1 MNRGLPSPRAARA
14 ALLALAG
21 AALLAACGRAP
32 PATTPAAPGEVPV
45 VLYLIDT
52 LRADRL
58 GLYGYGKPTSPQLDA
73 LARESVVF
81 DAAYAA
87 APWTLPS
94 VGSLLTST
102 YSCEHGL
109 LRHNQRLSPKLA
121 TLAERL
127 QARGYATGGYFQNA
141 IVGPLSGL
149 DRGLQV
155 AELHDDS
162 TASLA
167 PEASAF
173 LERAQGRP
181 FFLYLHTMEPHA
193 IEQVPPAFLKTLG
206 HVSVDDREAYTAH
219 WDRLTDA
226 LHIERKQGAAASE
239 AAREDAALA
248 MQRLTGLGDSVTR
261 LYDAAVLQADTN
273 LGTVID
279 LLQERGIWDKV
290 IFIVLADH
298 GEAFGE
304 HGTWFHE
311 HTVYEELVRV
321 PLLIRFPGGEHG
333 GRRVAER
340 VSLLDVVPTV
350 LDYLNTVGNTVGNTV
365 ASTVGSTVG
374 GAPDDCT
381 GCRGRSLLPLAR
393 GTSAGWQPA
402 DVPALRINRTVWYEP
417 WQALRGDVNV
427 AVRDGAWKG
436 IWNEEPGRT
445 ELYDL
450 AADPGET
457 RDLADGSA
465 ARARELGARAE
476 RWLAACRAA
485 LVAPIEVPESEIDEA
500 TRQRLRALG
509 YLR

>member
-1 MNRGLPSPRAARA
+1 MNRRMPSPRAARA

-32 PATTPAAPGEVPV
+32 PATTPATTPAAPGEVPV

-94 VGSLLTST
+94 VGSLMTST

-109 LRHNQRLSPKLA
+109 LRHSQRLSPKLA

-141 IVGPLSGL
+141 IIGPLSGL

-155 AELHDDS
+155 AELHNDS

-167 PEASAF
+167 PEAGAF
-173 LERAQGRP
+173 LERAQGQP

-226 LHIERKQGAAASE
+226 LHIERNQGAAASE

-261 LYDAAVLQADTN
+261 LYDAAVLQADAN

-340 VSLLDVVPTV
+340 VSLLDVMPTL
-350 LDYLNTVGNTVGNTV
+350 LDYL
-365 ASTVGSTVG
+365 
-374 GAPDDCT
+374 GAPGDCT

-393 GTSAGWQPA
+393 GTAAGWQPA

-417 WQALRGDVNV
+417 WQALRGDVNI

-457 RDLADGSA
+457 RDLVESNA
-465 ARARELGARAE
+465 ARARELGERAE